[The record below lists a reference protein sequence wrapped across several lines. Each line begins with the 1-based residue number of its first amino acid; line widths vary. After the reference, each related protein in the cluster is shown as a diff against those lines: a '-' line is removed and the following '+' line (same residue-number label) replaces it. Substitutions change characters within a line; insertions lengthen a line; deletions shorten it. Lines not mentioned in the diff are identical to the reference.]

1 MSSGD
6 QLAVVIAP
14 ATAEEAG
21 RLFSTLLSGGFH
33 PTMDYAGDDHGAPLA
48 NFPIL
53 VPQAELAEAKGYLRG
68 IKANPPA
75 QQQSLKAMFGLDP
88 SLSDRPVGPLPPE
101 NIKTMSANM
110 LKAVGVVAVLVVAVV
125 VITGLV
131 WGLQFLT
138 TLGGHAQHP

>member
-6 QLAVVIAP
+6 SLAVVIAP
-14 ATAEEAG
+14 GTSEEAG
-21 RLFSTLLSGGFH
+21 RLFSALLSGGFH

-68 IKANPPA
+68 YKANPPA
-75 QQQSLKAMFGLDP
+75 QKQSLKAMFGLDP

-101 NIKTMSANM
+101 NMKTMTANM
-110 LKAVGVVAVLVVAVV
+110 LKAVGVVAVLLVAVI

-131 WGLQFLT
+131 WGLQFVMSST
-138 TLGGHAQHP
+138 GAPHH